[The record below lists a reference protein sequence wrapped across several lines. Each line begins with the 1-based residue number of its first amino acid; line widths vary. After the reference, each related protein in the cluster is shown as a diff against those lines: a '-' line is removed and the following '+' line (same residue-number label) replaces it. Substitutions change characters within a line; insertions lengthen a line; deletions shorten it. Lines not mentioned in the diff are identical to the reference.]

1 MTSGPQLR
9 ITWSTADWATAIAEL
24 SADGPLPVRTVLV
37 PNGRVAHALRRELLR
52 GNHTN
57 ALAGTLFRPIHL
69 AAEDVLRE
77 ARVPFVPG
85 EESLRPARLAAL
97 FRERLDL
104 EYFGPSLLRTTR
116 GWEDAFA
123 QTIADLEAAALSPE
137 DLRDLTGDDARTA
150 DVAKIWARVDE
161 LAGTSWSTHRIITE
175 AARLLA
181 ERPEF
186 WPHDGPVI
194 APAAADLSMATARFL
209 RALPHCTLG
218 LLAARP
224 LRSRHLE
231 RTETLLGRDA
241 REALEAAALPRRGDN
256 EKHLLDS
263 FLFEPANV
271 LGDASRARSS
281 GPDGTVALEEHASVE
296 EEIDAAA
303 GWVVREV
310 MEHSTP
316 LEEIAVLLPAHDHLI
331 DLVAARIEGLPWKDG
346 EPFPVFVA
354 GGRLLTSWS
363 GGAHVLTVVRAL
375 RMHLAA
381 ESLVS
386 VLTCLRIAE
395 EGASRAHLSYANA
408 MRLAYGLGTLGGNP
422 AHPEAA
428 CDWDARLAFHE
439 KRLQQ
444 AALENAAADT
454 SENEDRAN
462 ADLLKDILAV
472 RHGIAAL
479 VDVARLVVND
489 GPLPDVWAR
498 LKGFLS
504 SHIVPLA
511 GTLDVTSLIDEA
523 LTPICADTQCASV
536 TGQDALAVIE
546 EVVRGLRVSNG
557 RFGDPAVY
565 VGTIESAV
573 GLPFAAVRVMGLVE
587 GVLPAQPR
595 EDAVL
600 PDERRSVIT
609 ELARTEDRTIAQLH
623 ALDRV
628 VRDAGRIALSS
639 PRLDAG
645 RVEREPSSVLLEAA
659 AALARPNAVTGEPS
673 SSVVPDTRALG
684 RDAFAPARAAAE
696 EFRAGHAIRP
706 SDWSTL
712 AARGATPLPSSW
724 NAEGAFDLARLREL
738 RADDGPAG
746 PLDGILPP
754 NDDLTSRVPGLTP
767 DRPTSASALS
777 TLVGCPHQLLLE
789 RILRFR
795 PPSPPPGAGTI
806 DSLPYGSLFH
816 SVAEDLYRQ
825 HGLELCRRE
834 QTLDEWKALAR
845 EIATRHFHELLEV
858 YPLLGAEVRGQQL
871 ARLLRDVERFLD
883 YEWSGPAREFG
894 AVELRYGYDEP
905 LSIDLDD
912 GPLFVR
918 GFIDRV
924 DVENGRT
931 LVRDL
936 KTGKAHPRAGNAD
949 APDHARDL
957 QIALY
962 GMVLRKLADRLGL
975 PKQIAA
981 AYVYMDPH
989 EPERAFREDFDTL
1002 ESEARDW
1009 LSAARRLLG
1018 SAAFPR
1024 TPSADDC
1031 RYCDFKPVCG
1041 PHAHCRAVNVVE
1053 ATRTVTEPFY
1063 RLKGTPY
1070 PDSGD
1075 GSDE

>member
-1 MTSGPQLR
+1 MTASPQLR
-9 ITWSTADWATAIAEL
+9 IAWSTADWANAIAEL
-24 SADGPLPVRTVLV
+24 PADGPLPVRTVLV
-37 PNGRVAHALRRELLR
+37 PNGRIAHALRRELVR
-52 GNHTN
+52 GNHLH

-77 ARVPFVPG
+77 AGTALAPG
-85 EESLRPARLAAL
+85 EESLRPARLASL
-97 FRERLDL
+97 FREGLDL
-104 EYFGPSLLRTTR
+104 RYFEPSLLRTAR

-123 QTIADLEAAALSPE
+123 QTISDLEAAGLRPE
-137 DLRDLTGDDARTA
+137 DLRDLTADDPRAA
-150 DVAKIWARVDE
+150 DVASIWTRVDE
-161 LAGTSWSTHRIITE
+161 MAATSWSTHRIIAE

-181 ERPEF
+181 ERPEL
-186 WPHDGPVI
+186 WPHHGSVI
-194 APAAADLSMATARFL
+194 APAAADLSMATARFF
-209 RALPHCTLG
+209 RALPRCTLA

-231 RTETLLGRDA
+231 RAETLLGHDA
-241 REALEAAALPRRGDN
+241 REALEAAALPRRGDS

-263 FLFEPANV
+263 FLFEPADV
-271 LGDASRARSS
+271 LGDPSRPRSR

-303 GWVVREV
+303 GWVVREI
-310 MEHSTP
+310 MEHGTP

-346 EPFPVFVA
+346 KPFPVFAA

-363 GGAHVLTVVRAL
+363 GGAHVLAVVRAL

-386 VLTCLRIAE
+386 VLTCLRVTD
-395 EGASRAHLSYANA
+395 EGGSKAHLSYANA

-439 KRLQQ
+439 ARLQQ
-444 AALENAAADT
+444 AALENAEADT
-454 SENEDRAN
+454 SENEDRAS

-489 GPLPDVWAR
+489 GPLSDVWAR

-504 SHIVPLA
+504 SHVAPRA
-511 GTLDVTSLIDEA
+511 GTLDVTGMIGEA
-523 LTPICADTQCASV
+523 LTPLCADSQCASA

-546 EVVRGLRVSNG
+546 DIVRGLRVSNG

-600 PDERRSVIT
+600 PDERRAAIT

-673 SSVVPDTRALG
+673 SSVVPDTRALR
-684 RDAFAPARAAAE
+684 RDAFSPARAAAE

-712 AARGATPLPSSW
+712 AARGSTPLPSSW
-724 NAEGAFDLARLREL
+724 NAVGAFDLARLLVL
-738 RADDGPAG
+738 RADGGPAG
-746 PLDGILPP
+746 PLDGILLPSA
-754 NDDLTSRVPGLTP
+754 NLTSRVPGLTP

-825 HGLELCRRE
+825 HGLAICRRE
-834 QTLDEWKALAR
+834 QALDEWKVLAR
-845 EIATRHFHELLEV
+845 EIARRHFQELLEG
-858 YPLLGAEVRGQQL
+858 YPLVGAEVRGQQL

-883 YEWSGPAREFG
+883 YEWSGPPREFR

-905 LSIDLDD
+905 LSIDLDE

-949 APDHARDL
+949 APDHGRDL

-975 PKQIAA
+975 PTQIAA

-989 EPERAFREDFDTL
+989 EPERAFRDDFDTL

-1024 TPSADDC
+1024 TPNADDC

-1041 PHAHCRAVNVVE
+1041 PHAHRRALSVLE
-1053 ATRTVTEPFY
+1053 DTRAVTEPFH
-1063 RLKGTPY
+1063 RLKGAPC

-1075 GSDE
+1075 GSEE